1 MYFLSDADGGELVLP
16 LADNKTY
23 FWGDLHKDTMKACSK
38 GPNVTASNLVIKPEK
53 GKAIMWYNHYIG
65 RDTGWMSTLNPLSFY
80 GANHVTKGEKWI
92 ATTWI
97 NILGD
102 GVNEL
107 RPWKMGTNWL
117 SENNK
122 KKDIIET
129 MRNDDFIEGE
139 PYLHDPKLIALDEI
153 EDDAK
158 TRNDELLDNGND
170 GLLVVDSED
179 DTNRDIEVVSEVN
192 MPPDSEIKVT
202 VEHKEQDSGKPT
214 DANDTGSETEA
225 YFQTEAGA
233 QKEAISNDA
242 SSQRKNEESMKV
254 NYTDDNNVDSKLID
268 EAKIAMQRNLKAN
281 EESKHDNMKPS
292 GPIINKEEPA
302 KPVTGKSPNRRN
314 RSPEDG
320 EGPLGPPA
328 RETTRPYE
336 LPSGKM
342 IENKLVM
349 SILMLIEELTRDE
362 LEIIARTLHEK
373 LQLAC
378 IPIMVNPIG
387 PM

>member
-1 MYFLSDADGGELVLP
+1 
-16 LADNKTY
+16 
-23 FWGDLHKDTMKACSK
+23 
-38 GPNVTASNLVIKPEK
+38 
-53 GKAIMWYNHYIG
+53 MWYNHYIG

-80 GANHVTKGEKWI
+80 GANHVSKGEKWI

-102 GVNEL
+102 GVTEL

-122 KKDIIET
+122 KKDIIEA

-139 PYLHDPKLIALDEI
+139 PYLHDPKLIALDDIDQIDNNKDETVAANG
-153 EDDAK
+153 DD
-158 TRNDELLDNGND
+158 DQ
-170 GLLVVDSED
+170 
-179 DTNRDIEVVSEVN
+179 VVSEIDIS
-192 MPPDSEIKVT
+192 PDNEIEIEVGLK
-202 VEHKEQDSGKPT
+202 QRGSGEPT
-214 DANDTGSETEA
+214 DANDTGSEIEANFQTEA
-225 YFQTEAGA
+225 GTQTETATQTEAGA
-233 QKEAISNDA
+233 QEEASSDNIN
-242 SSQRKNEESMKV
+242 SQRKETANMKV
-254 NYTDDNNVDSKLID
+254 TDTAKDIVDSKILDETKID
-268 EAKIAMQRNLKAN
+268 LQKSLKTNEKTQHDNLK
-281 EESKHDNMKPS
+281 PL
-292 GPIINKEEPA
+292 GPIIKKAEPVR
-302 KPVTGKSPNRRN
+302 PVTGKNPSRRN

-328 RETTRPYE
+328 RESRPYE

>member
-1 MYFLSDADGGELVLP
+1 M
-16 LADNKTY
+16 TI
-23 FWGDLHKDTMKACSK
+23 
-38 GPNVTASNLVIKPEK
+38 SNLVIKPEK

-80 GANHVTKGEKWI
+80 GANHVSKGEKWI

-122 KKDIIET
+122 KKDIIEA

-139 PYLHDPKLIALDEI
+139 PYLHDPKLIALDDI

-158 TRNDELLDNGND
+158 TRTDNQIDNNKDKTVAANGDD
-170 GLLVVDSED
+170 GQVASEID
-179 DTNRDIEVVSEVN
+179 MSSDNVIKIEVGHKQRGRSE
-192 MPPDSEIKVT
+192 
-202 VEHKEQDSGKPT
+202 PT
-214 DANDTGSETEA
+214 DANDTGSEIEA
-225 YFQTEAGA
+225 NFQTEAGTQTETA
-233 QKEAISNDA
+233 TQTESCALEEASSDNA
-242 SSQRKNEESMKV
+242 SSQREKNADIKV
-254 NYTDDNNVDSKLID
+254 TDADKNIVDSKIID
-268 EAKIAMQRNLKAN
+268 EAKTDLQKSLKAN
-281 EESKHDNMKPS
+281 EKTQHDNLKPS
-292 GPIINKEEPA
+292 GPIIKKEA
-302 KPVTGKSPNRRN
+302 LVRPVTSKIPSRRN

-328 RETTRPYE
+328 RESRPYE